1 MNTLRILSGG
11 AAEGLVGRTAP
22 AFEAETGFNVAGTF
36 GAVGAMAAKLRQGEA
51 ADILILTRALIDE
64 LAGEGRVAG
73 ESAVDLGAVPTSVAV
88 RNGDPVP
95 DVSTRDKLRT
105 ALIAAPALFSADI
118 ETATAGRH
126 VAWTLKELG
135 IWDEMSPKLRVYPNG
150 ATAMAALA
158 ASGIPGAIGS
168 TQATEILNTA
178 GITLI
183 ADLPEGVSLLT
194 IYTAA
199 VTTQSASKAQAKK
212 LISHLAASP
221 ARAALGFAV

>member
-1 MNTLRILSGG
+1 MTELRILSGG

-22 AFEAETGFNVAGTF
+22 AFETETGFHVAGTF
-36 GAVGAMAAKLRQGEA
+36 GAVGVMAAKLRQGEA

-64 LAGEGRVAG
+64 LAGEGRVDAA
-73 ESAVDLGAVPTSVAV
+73 SAVDLGAVPTSVAV

-95 DVSTRDKLRT
+95 EVSTGDKLRA
-105 ALIAAPALFSADI
+105 ALLAAPALFSADI

-135 IWDEMSPKLRVYPNG
+135 IWDEMSPKLKVYPNG

-199 VTTQSASKAQAKK
+199 VAMGSAHAPEAKR
-212 LISHLAASP
+212 LISLLAANP
-221 ARAALGFAV
+221 ARADLGFAG